1 MARHPW
7 RRRADWLLP
16 AGCWVGMGLAICF
29 SGCVTHRAAAPATLQ
44 GAFRKDFSIGV
55 AVNERQ
61 FTGQDSNG
69 VAIIVSQFDS
79 VSPENVLKWGSVH
92 PRPGPDGYDFTA
104 ADAYVAFGEKHHMLI
119 VGHTLVWHSQTP
131 AWVFRDENGRSLEGT
146 NAADRALLLQ
156 RLHDHI
162 TTVVGRYR
170 GRIQVWDVVNEA
182 LNDSSSLSD
191 TNLLRQRSPWVRILG
206 DEFIIKAFEWAHAA
220 DPHAILRYNDYSIE
234 NEPKRK
240 RLIALIKMLQAQHVP
255 VMAIGSQT
263 HANLNWPSPELEDAA
278 LTDIAKLGLPI
289 HITELDVN
297 AAQAGQRN
305 QSADVSQN
313 AQAGGGGVV
322 DAANQKLADQ
332 YSNLF
337 RVFLKHRKNIKLVT
351 FWGVTDRD
359 SWRRFGS
366 PLLFDQDGKPKKAF
380 QAVMQTAS
388 AGGGQAPAGPIAA
401 PKRSGGGGLRTKAD
415 LSP

>member
-1 MARHPW
+1 MARHPG
-7 RRRADWLLP
+7 RRGATSRQV
-16 AGCWVGMGLAICF
+16 GCWAALSLAVCF
-29 SGCVTHRAAAPATLQ
+29 SGCATHRPAAPATLQ
-44 GAFRKDFSIGV
+44 GAFRRDFPIGV
-55 AVNERQ
+55 AVNQRQ
-61 FTGQDSNG
+61 FTGQDTNG

-79 VSPENVLKWGSVH
+79 ISPENVLKWDSVH

-104 ADAYVAFGEKHHMLI
+104 ADAYVAFGQKHHMLI
-119 VGHTLVWHSQTP
+119 VGHTLAWHSQTP
-131 AWVFRDENGRSLEGT
+131 AWVFRDENGRPLQGT

-206 DEFIIKAFEWAHAA
+206 DEFIIKAFEWAHLA

-234 NEPKRK
+234 NGPKRK
-240 RLIALIKMLQAQHVP
+240 RLIALIDMLQAHHVP

-263 HANLNWPSPELEDAA
+263 HANLTWPSPDLEDAA

-297 AAQAGQRN
+297 AARAGQRN
-305 QSADVSQN
+305 ESAEVAQN
-313 AQAGGGGVV
+313 AQAAGGGVV

-337 RVFLKHRKNIKLVT
+337 RVFLRHRKSIKLVT

-359 SWRRFGS
+359 SWRRFGN
-366 PLLFDQDGKPKKAF
+366 PLLFDQEGKPKKAL
-380 QAVMQTAS
+380 QAVLETAS
-388 AGGGQAPAGPIAA
+388 ADAGQAPAGQLA
-401 PKRSGGGGLRTKAD
+401 PSGRNGGGGLRVKAG
-415 LSP
+415 LFP